1 MSESAVTRCIECG
14 GKINEDNDAVYGGGK
29 MEEAGAERLTRGE
42 TVDASELFGF
52 DDGPY
57 CSIRC
62 SVRGG
67 DDGE

>member
-1 MSESAVTRCIECG
+1 MGESAAAHCIECG
-14 GKINEDNDAVYGGGK
+14 DEIGEDNDAVYGGGK
-29 MEEAGAERLTRGE
+29 VEEEGAERLIQGE
-42 TVDASELFGF
+42 TVGASELFGF

-62 SVRGG
+62 SVRGD